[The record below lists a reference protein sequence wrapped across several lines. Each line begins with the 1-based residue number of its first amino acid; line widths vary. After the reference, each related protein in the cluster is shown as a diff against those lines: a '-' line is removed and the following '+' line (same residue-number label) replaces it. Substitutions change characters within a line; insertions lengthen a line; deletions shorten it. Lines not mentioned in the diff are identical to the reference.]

1 MLADGPPAGTGEDT
15 RRVAQNHL
23 IQLRRARGRLAVERG
38 WVTGAELEQ
47 IAEALVAWGDH
58 PDAVYARPVFTAIGW
73 A

>member
-1 MLADGPPAGTGEDT
+1 MDPG
-15 RRVAQNHL
+15 
-23 IQLRRARGRLAVERG
+23 LAVERG

-58 PDAVYARPVFTAIGW
+58 PDAVYARPVFTAVGW